1 MEKGFAPLSHCG
13 ASFEWEKSGE
23 MENDDCPLPP
33 KTDEDIWYY
42 FLTDGVDQRTY
53 NVVANF
59 VMGSPGVEYRDGG
72 PPRLLVHST
81 DVS

>member
-1 MEKGFAPLSHCG
+1 MPIVP
-13 ASFEWEKSGE
+13 
-23 MENDDCPLPP
+23 N
-33 KTDEDIWYY
+33 TDEDIWLAY
-42 FLTDGVDQRTY
+42 FLLTDDKVDQRTY

>member
-1 MEKGFAPLSHCG
+1 MPIAP
-13 ASFEWEKSGE
+13 
-23 MENDDCPLPP
+23 
-33 KTDEDIWYY
+33 EDIRYRTY